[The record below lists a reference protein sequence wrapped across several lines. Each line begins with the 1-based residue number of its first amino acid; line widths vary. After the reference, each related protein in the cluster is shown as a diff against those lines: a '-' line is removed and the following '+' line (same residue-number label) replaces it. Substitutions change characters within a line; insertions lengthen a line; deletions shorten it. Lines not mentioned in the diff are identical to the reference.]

1 MLSDFTGLV
10 AAHDAYTRLSPTKRH
25 ESFPGFPYKD
35 EQLFF
40 ITYCLKFCNKYADVS
55 PSSKYASWRDRC
67 EVPLRMMGAFG
78 QAYRCPAGSPMWI
91 YNESRR
97 CTFW

>member
-1 MLSDFTGLV
+1 MLPDIAGLV
-10 AAHDAYTRLSPTKRH
+10 AAHDAYLKLSPTKRH
-25 ESFPGFPYKD
+25 QSFHGFPYKD

-40 ITYCLKFCNKYADVS
+40 IAYCVRSCDNTPNRLVPGYA
-55 PSSKYASWRDRC
+55 PRRDRC
-67 EVPLRMMGAFG
+67 QVPLRMVGAFG
-78 QAYRCPAGSPMWI
+78 EAFRCPAGSPMWI